1 MLQRECETVAQ
12 FKVYEWIRNNFHI
25 ENLQVIAVDKQCL
38 KITDKNNESMLVT
51 YENRM
56 IHTEF
61 L

>member
-38 KITDKNNESMLVT
+38 RITDKNNESMLVT

>member
-12 FKVYEWIRNNFHI
+12 FKAYEWICNNFHI
-25 ENLQVIAVDKQCL
+25 EHLQVIVVDKQCL
-38 KITDKNNESMLVT
+38 KITDRNNESMVVS
-51 YENRM
+51 YENRT

>member
-12 FKVYEWIRNNFHI
+12 FKAYEWIRNNFHI

-38 KITDKNNESMLVT
+38 KITDKNNESMLVS